1 MFSVHLINVYGE
13 GSYLSIRG
21 KTKWKTKKIA
31 IKHAKGIK
39 EAIGKGSN
47 YWSTI
52 VIVEVE
58 NEFGELINF

>member
-1 MFSVHLINVYGE
+1 MYSVHLINSRGE

-21 KTKWKTKKIA
+21 CHQWKTKNTA
-31 IKHAKGIK
+31 VKHAKDIK
-39 EAIGKGSN
+39 EAVDKGLN
-47 YWSTI
+47 VWDT